1 MLSSPHTP
9 HGGKSPRA
17 AARCFL
23 ARTGEAALTWN
34 LSFLFRFLVCRESGL
49 APEIKSRLSYFP
61 SPPSATPWPAT
72 APASSGSSL
81 YRQWP
86 SGLMYTLCWSSA
98 SGEDGSEEG
107 GLVVSDGA
115 EAEEVGLRDS
125 GARLEEVGLRD
136 SGVSHGRNS
145 EEGMS
150 SAPAPPSCSSAA
162 PGGVSGVS
170 CGRCGAA
177 SGRSGV
183 LSSIS

>member
-1 MLSSPHTP
+1 
-9 HGGKSPRA
+9 
-17 AARCFL
+17 
-23 ARTGEAALTWN
+23 
-34 LSFLFRFLVCRESGL
+34 
-49 APEIKSRLSYFP
+49 
-61 SPPSATPWPAT
+61 
-72 APASSGSSL
+72 
-81 YRQWP
+81 
-86 SGLMYTLCWSSA
+86 MYTLCWSSA

-115 EAEEVGLRDS
+115 EELGLRDS

-136 SGVSHGRNS
+136 SGVSQGRNS

-170 CGRCGAA
+170 CGRCGEA

-183 LSSIS
+183 LSSISC

>member
-1 MLSSPHTP
+1 M
-9 HGGKSPRA
+9 
-17 AARCFL
+17 

-61 SPPSATPWPAT
+61 SPPSATPWPAPT
-72 APASSGSSL
+72 PASSGSSL

-107 GLVVSDGA
+107 GLLVSDGA

-136 SGVSHGRNS
+136 SGVSQGRNKEDGIRNWS
-145 EEGMS
+145 G
-150 SAPAPPSCSSAA
+150 
-162 PGGVSGVS
+162 GLIGVSGVNWS
-170 CGRCGAA
+170 
-177 SGRSGV
+177 SSSSELVRSGV
-183 LSSIS
+183 LSDILTFLKDFSR